1 MTPLTLLA
9 IGAALF
15 FVAHVFLLFTSF
27 GKFGYNRKK
36 YLWSHLTLWICGSL
50 LFTAATMY
58 AGKGVSPVLDV
69 FDTRVK
75 QLLIPGVII
84 VLSIAAHT
92 IVKLLV
98 MPKYQG
104 R

>member
-9 IGAALF
+9 IGAAIF
-15 FVAHVFLLFTSF
+15 FVAHVLLLFTSF
-27 GKFGYNRKK
+27 GKAGYSRKK
-36 YLWSHLTLWICGSL
+36 YLWSHITLWICGIL
-50 LFTAATMY
+50 LLVSAQLY
-58 AGKGVSPVLDV
+58 AGKGVSPILDV
-69 FDTRVK
+69 FDTRAK
-75 QLLIPGVII
+75 QLLIPGVVI

-98 MPKYQG
+98 MPKYQN